1 VNTEER
7 RLADIL
13 HRITP
18 EPSRPVTVEQVAY
31 RLVSEPRPARQPRGR
46 QTGGRQT
53 GGRQTGGRQPRDGV
67 PRPRRGGLGLS
78 RAWAPALAAAAV
90 VVIAGASAGIAVLA
104 NSHHTPPAAA
114 GGSASSA
121 SSSSSAP
128 TQTSSSTEQTT
139 PATAVGGAPWGAKL
153 IDHQELLPGSLVSAD
168 GSLYAIGNTS
178 TLDRIDP
185 GTGAVVASVPY
196 NMPVLNPPVVVG
208 NTVWMVS
215 SYNGGNIVLQGYDAR
230 TLARTSSIPV
240 PAIGGVGLGGQ
251 GVLTSGPDGNLY
263 VAAGE
268 MVQVVNPA
276 NGQEIHQVQVLA
288 GRASSVAVSPDGSK
302 LYVGIAAKGAST
314 PFRLVVFN
322 LPSDTIASQTALAS
336 GGNGGNLVATSGGV
350 WGTTGS
356 GHRAWVWFAPNGNL
370 SRAVQVGLGAGG
382 GLSSFPSYS
391 GGVVWVGGTGD
402 VVCADPATGQ
412 VRAKA
417 VIPADHGVAQ
427 YFASPVISGG
437 QAYSSYQ
444 TDASQQTGLA
454 RMTPPA
460 ACSGVNS

>member
-1 VNTEER
+1 MNNEER

-31 RLVSEPRPARQPRGR
+31 RLVSEPRLGRRTPGRQTPGRQTLGRQPRGR
-46 QTGGRQT
+46 
-53 GGRQTGGRQPRDGV
+53 V

-90 VVIAGASAGIAVLA
+90 IVIAGASAGIAVLA
-104 NSHHTPPAAA
+104 NSHHNPPAAA
-114 GGSASSA
+114 GGPASSA
-121 SSSSSAP
+121 SSSGSPA
-128 TQTSSSTEQTT
+128 QTSSSPEQTT

-153 IDHQELLPGSLVSAD
+153 IGHEELLQGSLVSAD

-185 GTGAVVASVPY
+185 ATGAVVASVPY

-208 NTVWMVS
+208 NTVWIVS

-276 NGQEIHQVQVLA
+276 SSQEVHQVQVLA

-302 LYVGIAAKGAST
+302 LYVGIAPQGSST
-314 PFRLVVFN
+314 AFRLVVFN
-322 LPSDTIASQTALAS
+322 LPSDTIASQTTLAS
-336 GGNGGNLVATSGGV
+336 GGGGGNLVATSGGV

-356 GHRAWVWFAPNGNL
+356 GHSEWVWFAPNGNL
-370 SRAVQVGLGAGG
+370 ARAVQVGRGAGG
-382 GLSSFPSYS
+382 GWSSFPSYS

-402 VVCADPATGQ
+402 VVCASPATGQ
-412 VRAKA
+412 VLAKA
-417 VIPADHGVAQ
+417 DVPADHGVAQ

-437 QAYSSYQ
+437 QAYSYYQ

-454 RMTPPA
+454 RMTPPHT
-460 ACSGVNS
+460 CSGVSS